1 MRAPRLA
8 LAVAACL
15 ACSLPVAMAVT
26 APPAYAQTATGNFGR
41 ITAYNRPTIRLYDAN
56 GRALDQIPRNNMP
69 ANATIVDMRSGGG
82 LGIIMDGEVVY
93 LRGIDVEFELNQA
106 GSARCAPASSSTR
119 AEGQISTG
127 TYAGGGSST
136 DCRLG
141 G

>member
-1 MRAPRLA
+1 MLAPRIA
-8 LAVAACL
+8 LAFAACL
-15 ACSLPVAMAVT
+15 ACTLPAAMAASPVV
-26 APPAYAQTATGNFGR
+26 AQTATGNYGR

-56 GRALDQIPRNNMP
+56 GRTLDQMSRGDMP

-93 LRGIDVEFELNQA
+93 VRGIDVDFELNQA
-106 GSARCAPASSSTR
+106 GSARCTPAGSSTR